1 MKFKEVI
8 AVNNKL
14 EKVCDRYVTVL
25 NNTLKPT
32 KPFYT
37 IIFLKKMTLCHI
49 CFETVLNL
57 ETHLH
62 VSINH

>member
-25 NNTLKPT
+25 NNKYF
-32 KPFYT
+32 KAYKA
-37 IIFLKKMTLCHI
+37 FLQDDVRKT
-49 CFETVLNL
+49 
-57 ETHLH
+57 
-62 VSINH
+62 

>member
-1 MKFKEVI
+1 MTYRQKELNFFANCFSPEGI

-32 KPFYT
+32 KPFYQMMVEKHNVHT
-37 IIFLKKMTLCHI
+37 T
-49 CFETVLNL
+49 
-57 ETHLH
+57 
-62 VSINH
+62 

>member
-1 MKFKEVI
+1 MQFIEVI

-32 KPFYT
+32 KPFY
-37 IIFLKKMTLCHI
+37 KMMVEKHNVQPLYSQK
-49 CFETVLNL
+49 FEIMPYL
-57 ETHLH
+57 
-62 VSINH
+62 S